1 MKINGITQEKIIRK
15 LQNVLP
21 KDTSLSREELM
32 EQLLLLSGIT
42 EEDRKDR
49 SPTGKFSLYRSFIG
63 LTIDALTEKGI
74 LSCEEGRYILAK
86 EVLVIV
92 KEEACEKAILRL
104 LSADPLTKKALYDR
118 LEERFGTKNTR
129 SPQDDNALRAMA
141 GNILSRLQREGT
153 VTVKNGIYHLTPV
166 TLITPPSERDAFR
179 EAFLQKL
186 HAMGGEF
193 FERFTVG
200 LLERYYLATGRR
212 VLSCEVL
219 GGTDDGGIDG
229 RIDTEDELGF
239 YERVM
244 IQTKCREK
252 NHVTEKEIR
261 EFYGAVCAKN
271 GSRGIFVTTSVFH
284 PGAVKLL
291 LSIEN
296 CVGIDGEKL
305 FYLAEKTSYGIRLT
319 KEGYRFDNSVF

>member
-42 EEDRKDR
+42 EE
-49 SPTGKFSLYRSFIG
+49 
-63 LTIDALTEKGI
+63 
-74 LSCEEGRYILAK
+74 
-86 EVLVIV
+86 
-92 KEEACEKAILRL
+92 
-104 LSADPLTKKALYDR
+104 
-118 LEERFGTKNTR
+118 
-129 SPQDDNALRAMA
+129 
-141 GNILSRLQREGT
+141 
-153 VTVKNGIYHLTPV
+153 
-166 TLITPPSERDAFR
+166 
-179 EAFLQKL
+179 
-186 HAMGGEF
+186 
-193 FERFTVG
+193 
-200 LLERYYLATGRR
+200 
-212 VLSCEVL
+212 
-219 GGTDDGGIDG
+219 
-229 RIDTEDELGF
+229 
-239 YERVM
+239 
-244 IQTKCREK
+244 
-252 NHVTEKEIR
+252 EIR

-271 GSRGIFVTTSVFH
+271 DSRGIFVTTSVFH